1 MSAAEKFS
9 PAQKANVVLWYGI
22 CGDTNVVQN
31 KFKTVYSGQNPEVPS
46 VNEIR
51 DWYKNF
57 RHMGFVDVQDAVI
70 HEEATG
76 EHVPTGEH
84 HHSKIGNAV
93 STVLNKLN
101 TWFLDGPKIRSFH
114 SNHMELLTLEAEDME
129 ERKKFAKEQLDHL
142 HNWSPLL
149 KSMWF
154 TGEAKFYTDG
164 RVECNNLVYTGNRKT
179 DDSVGWPHK
188 IVRQYQ
194 PSQEPYVTVWVAMNA
209 ELFIGPYFFDGELSH
224 ESYKE
229 TLENFVH
236 ELRKV
241 TSSLEHPIF
250 IHDDS
255 KAHLSADVTAY
266 LEQQFPHHWI
276 GTGST
281 YAAWP
286 HHSPDLSPINFFLWG
301 YIKGRVY
308 KTIIKEGDLE
318 ELKQR
323 IQSAFKNVTLD
334 LLEESVEEYK
344 TRLERVYKT
353 GGDLVDATIYGQEV
367 DFDELNAWS
376 MYAWPYV

>member
-1 MSAAEKFS
+1 MSEKFT
-9 PAQKANVVLWYGI
+9 PVQKANAVLWYGI
-22 CGDTNVVQN
+22 CGDTNVVQS
-31 KFKTVYSGQNPEVPS
+31 KFKAVYGHTGEKPEAPS
-46 VNEIR
+46 ANEIR

-76 EHVPTGEH
+76 EHIPTDGH
-84 HHSKIGNAV
+84 HHSKIGNAM
-93 STVLNKLN
+93 STVMNKLN

-114 SNHMELLTLEAEDME
+114 SNHMELIALQAEDME
-129 ERKKFAKEQLDHL
+129 ERKKFAKEQLEHL
-142 HNWSPLL
+142 HKWAPIL

-154 TGEAKFYTDG
+154 TGEAKFYIDG
-164 RVECNNLVYTGNRKT
+164 RVECNNLVYTANRKT
-179 DDSVGWPHK
+179 EDSANWPHRV
-188 IVRQYQ
+188 VRQYQ
-194 PSQEPYVTVWVAMNA
+194 PDQEPYVTVWAAMNA
-209 ELFIGPYFFDGELSH
+209 ELFIGPFFFDGEISP
-224 ESYKE
+224 ESYKK

-236 ELRKV
+236 ELRQV

-255 KAHLSADVTAY
+255 KVHLSEDVTTY
-266 LEQQFPHHWI
+266 LERQFPHHWI

-281 YAAWP
+281 YASWP

-308 KTIIKEGDLE
+308 KTPIKFNDLE

-323 IQSAFKNVTLD
+323 IQTAFKNVTLD

-344 TRLERVYKT
+344 TRLERVHKT
-353 GGDLVDATIYGQEV
+353 NGDLVDATIYGQEV
-367 DFDELNAWS
+367 DFNQLNAWR
-376 MYAWPYV
+376 MYAWPHV